1 VVALVVSTLAMPGG
15 CQEGRI
21 DSVDR
26 SEARLDPAFADGHAS
41 LVGGA
46 ERHLFGLADL
56 RADLACNQ
64 ITHVLGTAP
73 PKRLDASALV
83 RGSF

>member
-1 VVALVVSTLAMPGG
+1 MVALVVSTLAMSGG

-26 SEARLDPAFADGHAS
+26 SEARLDPAFPDGHAS
-41 LVGGA
+41 SVGGS

-64 ITHVLGTAP
+64 ITHALGTAP
-73 PKRLDASALV
+73 PRRLDAYALV
-83 RGSF
+83 RGRF